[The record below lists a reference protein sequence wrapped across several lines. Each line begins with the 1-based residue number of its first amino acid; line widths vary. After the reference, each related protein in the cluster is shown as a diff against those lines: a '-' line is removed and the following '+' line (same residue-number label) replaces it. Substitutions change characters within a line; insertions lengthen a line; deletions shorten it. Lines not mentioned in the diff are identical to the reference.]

1 MNAPIS
7 IFRPGTHYPALD
19 AGSLARTVAAYDPAK
34 HEAPLVIGHPSDDH
48 PAYGWVQSLAFSE
61 GLLKAVPREVQ
72 STLKD
77 HVEAGRYKKIS
88 AGFYHPQS
96 AGNPAPGVYY
106 LRHVGFLGAQP
117 PVVKG
122 LPPIQFADS
131 EDDYVTIEFSE
142 RDPWMFRLLSRM
154 FRGLREQL
162 ISTTD
167 LETADRVLPD
177 YDIQALADEA
187 ERQIQEQHTA
197 PAPHFSEEG
206 MTEPATTQT
215 DPTREAQLAQR
226 EADLNA
232 RESQLNGRET
242 TLDTRQTEQARQE
255 TVAFCEQLVT
265 EGRLLPR
272 DQEAMAQFM
281 ESLPTE
287 ATVTFA
293 EGDSQVPRPGQP
305 AAFLK
310 QFLSRLPVQVD
321 FSERA
326 PGTGDDPPATAGMAL
341 PAGYGVDPEQAQLH
355 QRVVQFAEKNGVS
368 YDEALTSISRLEG

>member
-1 MNAPIS
+1 MTTPSIS
-7 IFRPGTHYPALD
+7 IFRPGSHYPALD
-19 AGSLARTVAAYDPAK
+19 SAGLARTVSAYDPAK
-34 HEAPLVIGHPSDDH
+34 HEAPLVIGHPAHDR

-61 GLLKAVPREVQ
+61 GLLKAAPRDIQ
-72 STLKD
+72 PTLKE

-88 AGFYHPQS
+88 AGFYHPQ
-96 AGNPAPGVYY
+96 APGNPAPGVYY

-122 LPPIQFADS
+122 LPPVQFADS
-131 EDDYVTIEFSE
+131 DDDYVTIEFSE
-142 RDPWMFRLLSRM
+142 RDPWMFRLLSRL
-154 FRGLREQL
+154 FRGMREQL
-162 ISTTD
+162 IATTD
-167 LETADRVLPD
+167 LETANRVLPD
-177 YDIQALADEA
+177 WDIQALADEA
-187 ERQIQEQHTA
+187 ERQLQEQLPA

-206 MTEPATTQT
+206 MTEPANTQT
-215 DPTREAQLAQR
+215 DKEAQLAQR
-226 EADLNA
+226 EAKLNA
-232 RESQLNGRET
+232 RESQISARQTE
-242 TLDTRQTEQARQE
+242 LDTRQAEQSRQE
-255 TVAFCEQLVT
+255 TMAFCEELVT

-272 DQEAMAQFM
+272 DREAMAQFM

-293 EGDSQVPRPGQP
+293 EGDAQVARPGQP

-341 PAGYGVDPEQAQLH
+341 PAGYSVDPEQAQLH

-368 YDEALTSISRLEG
+368 YDEALTTISRLGG